1 MLYENLLANVPEL
14 EILHTQKFRWLVTG
28 AAGFIGS
35 NLVEALLC
43 LNQCVIGLDNFTTGK
58 HENIKSATR
67 INPGNFTLING
78 SINDFE
84 TCKLATQNI
93 DFVLHH
99 AALISVP
106 QSLAQPQN
114 YHATNAQGFA
124 NILEAARAN
133 HAKRIMYASS
143 SAVYGDSPEIPKLE
157 ASLSFNFNPE
167 NFLSTYALTKYMN
180 ELSAKFYSNIYGLEC
195 VGFRYFN
202 VFGQR
207 QDPSGA
213 YAAVISKWVDCVKNS
228 EVPVIFGDGKATRDF
243 CSVQNIVLAN
253 LLAALAPNVSGKVFN
268 IGCGIETSLSELL
281 RMIYKIFAPA
291 QELRVNY
298 ESPRAGDILRSCA
311 DISLARKYLHYEPI
325 VSLETGLEFLK
336 ESLA

>member
-1 MLYENLLANVPEL
+1 MLYEDLLANVPEL
-14 EILHTQKFRWLVTG
+14 ESLHTRKFRWLVTG
-28 AAGFIGS
+28 SAGFIGS
-35 NLVEALLC
+35 NLVEALLS
-43 LNQCVIGLDNFTTGK
+43 LNQSVIGLDNFTTGK
-58 HENIKSATR
+58 HENLKAATR

-84 TCKLATQNI
+84 TCRLATQNV

-106 QSLAQPQN
+106 ESLSQPQN

-124 NILEAARAN
+124 NILEASRAN

-143 SAVYGDSPEIPKLE
+143 SAVYGDSPENPKLE
-157 ASLSFNFNPE
+157 SKLNPE
-167 NFLSTYALTKYMN
+167 NFLSPYALTKYLN
-180 ELSAKFYSNIYGLEC
+180 ELSAKFYSNVYGLEC

-207 QDPSGA
+207 QDPTGA

-228 EVPVIFGDGKATRDF
+228 EIPVIFGDGKATRDF
-243 CSVQNIVLAN
+243 CSVQNIVIAN

-281 RMIYKIFAPA
+281 RIIYKIFAPA

-298 ESPRAGDILRSCA
+298 ESPRAGDIMRSCA

-325 VSLETGLEFLK
+325 VSLETGLKFLK